1 MKSAIFAVAAAA
13 GVANAWNGGN
23 YSLTASTAVY
33 TTTEIVS
40 SYTTYCPFATS
51 VVQNNKTYIA
61 TASETLTITDCPC
74 TLTHKTTGI
83 PAPSAT
89 PYTSTTTEVVSTY
102 TTFCPEATKI
112 TEGTKTYTA
121 TASET
126 LTITEC
132 PCTLTKSAT
141 FTPGVL
147 VTSTGLV
154 ASTVTLSTYT
164 TVCPSSTTFTVKGP
178 SETATYTA
186 TPSQTVTV
194 TNSPTVTA
202 TLVPT
207 TSVITPTT
215 PAASQVATTQAAN
228 QAATTT
234 AVAGV
239 ASGTVASSGFGV
251 AVTPTASTKPFT
263 GAASKLSGAGVAG
276 LLGLAAF
283 IL

>member
-1 MKSAIFAVAAAA
+1 MKSAIFAVAAVA
-13 GVANAWNGGN
+13 GVANAWNGN
-23 YSLTASTAVY
+23 YSMTASTAVY
-33 TTTEIVS
+33 TTTEIVAT
-40 SYTTYCPFATS
+40 YTTFCPFATS

-83 PAPSAT
+83 PPPSAT

-102 TTFCPEATKI
+102 TTFCPKATEV
-112 TEGTKTYTA
+112 TEGTLTYTA
-121 TASET
+121 TESET
-126 LTITEC
+126 LTITNC

-141 FTPGVL
+141 FTPGVP

-164 TVCPSSTTFTVKGP
+164 TVCPSSTTFTVEGP

-194 TNSPTVTA
+194 TNSPTITA

-215 PAASQVATTQAAN
+215 PAAT
-228 QAATTT
+228 QAATT
-234 AVAGV
+234 AAPAGV
-239 ASGTVASSGFGV
+239 AAPSVASSGFGV
-251 AVTPTASTKPFT
+251 APAPTASTKPFT

-276 LLGLAAF
+276 LLGLAAY